1 MPQVSWHMWDVAI
14 HWLIY
19 PHCLPCFCIGLAL
32 YRGQALSYLQQL
44 CCASVAIQHRVL
56 LRSTAQAELHIT
68 PPIHGLLS
76 GSAAPSLWLI
86 RGSAIVF
93 QLSCA

>member
-19 PHCLPCFCIGLAL
+19 PHCLPCFCIGSAL
-32 YRGQALSYLQQL
+32 YRGQALPYLQQL

-68 PPIHGLLS
+68 PPYVDCYPAVQRLPCGWFEGL
-76 GSAAPSLWLI
+76 
-86 RGSAIVF
+86 
-93 QLSCA
+93 Q